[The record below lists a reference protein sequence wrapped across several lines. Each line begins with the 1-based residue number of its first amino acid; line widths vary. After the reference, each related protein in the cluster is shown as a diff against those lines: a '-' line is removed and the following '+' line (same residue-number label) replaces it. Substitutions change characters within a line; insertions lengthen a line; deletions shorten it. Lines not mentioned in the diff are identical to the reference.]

1 MELSEAAQVAAI
13 AGVVITFLLLVAT
26 ITYRIGRLAQQVQDL
41 KESQTLELNSFRESQ
56 AREVQ
61 EFKAIQSLEMQ
72 SLRQDVQSL
81 EQRMNQQHEVL
92 RSDIQRLFDAI
103 TSIPTIP
110 TTPTAMW
117 SSECRRGRPNPMPRD
132 WPIRSKPV
140 RESTGS
146 TWTTYSGP
154 QAEISAWGFW
164 RLPRAPHCWPAR

>member
-56 AREVQ
+56 AREFQ

-92 RSDIQRLFDAI
+92 GSDIQRLFDAI
-103 TSIPTIP
+103 TSHTNDTNHTDGNVVFRVPP
-110 TTPTAMW
+110 GASQP
-117 SSECRRGRPNPMPRD
+117 D
-132 WPIRSKPV
+132 
-140 RESTGS
+140 
-146 TWTTYSGP
+146 
-154 QAEISAWGFW
+154 AEGLAD
-164 RLPRAPHCWPAR
+164 